1 MDLLPLVTA
10 SLWVDFLTVVLSKYY
25 FAGNAIREWYNKF
38 QYVAVLSDNLS
49 VMIGITLGRLL
60 FPKLNLVL
68 SSVIVQMVHDIFF
81 GAVVLPLIPIGH
93 NTMIDLLKSY
103 QTESSFGIL
112 GYDAFMMTSTVL
124 LMGYLGK
131 VNKEIVTLLAMIG
144 AYALTYIIYTK

>member
-1 MDLLPLVTA
+1 MA
-10 SLWVDFLTVVLSKYY
+10 
-25 FAGNAIREWYNKF
+25 
-38 QYVAVLSDNLS
+38 
-49 VMIGITLGRLL
+49 
-60 FPKLNLVL
+60 
-68 SSVIVQMVHDIFF
+68 HDIFF

-131 VNKEIVTLLAMIG
+131 VNKEIVTLRAMIG